1 MERIVPPDGNTL
13 VLGEMGIGNT
23 AAAALLMHGLT
34 GVPLIECIGRGTGLD
49 DAGLERKH
57 GILRAAWERRAPP
70 QDPIELLTEFGGC
83 EIAMLVGAMLG
94 AAERRHLVIIDGFTV
109 TVAAALAARIAPA
122 VLDYC
127 VFGHCS
133 QEQAHRQLLAYLGV
147 QTAARSRHAARRR
160 ERCGARPVGGARGRR
175 AFHGDGDV
183 RGCGSERKN
192 KMSHQ
197 LRLLCVATQFLTR
210 LPTPRLR
217 EFDPSWLS
225 QSTRYF
231 PLVGVLVGLANVLV
245 WWIASRRL
253 PASVSIGLMMAVSM
267 LLTGAF
273 HEDGFADAC
282 DGFGGGSSKERVLA
296 IMKDSRIGAFGAIGL
311 FLMLGLKWTTL
322 VALPGAVFA
331 QCVVASHMLSRWCAI
346 GLIAFLPYVRADAD
360 AKARDFAGR
369 LSGGEWIL
377 SGVIGLLG
385 ACSARV
391 ALPAQ
396 RCSVRLDRS
405 RRRRLCRRGGRARG
419 RPLCAAS
426 DRRVHRR
433 LSRRGPAAGGAR
445 VLARRSRRGRLG
457 ARLGLSG
464 SMEIYLVRHP
474 RP

>member
-1 MERIVPPDGNTL
+1 
-13 VLGEMGIGNT
+13 
-23 AAAALLMHGLT
+23 
-34 GVPLIECIGRGTGLD
+34 
-49 DAGLERKH
+49 
-57 GILRAAWERRAPP
+57 
-70 QDPIELLTEFGGC
+70 
-83 EIAMLVGAMLG
+83 
-94 AAERRHLVIIDGFTV
+94 
-109 TVAAALAARIAPA
+109 
-122 VLDYC
+122 
-127 VFGHCS
+127 
-133 QEQAHRQLLAYLGV
+133 
-147 QTAARSRHAARRR
+147 
-160 ERCGARPVGGARGRR
+160 
-175 AFHGDGDV
+175 
-183 RGCGSERKN
+183 
-192 KMSHQ
+192 MSHQ

-322 VALPGAVFA
+322 IALPSAAFA

-369 LSGGEWIL
+369 LSGVEWLL
-377 SGVIGLLG
+377 SGGVGLLG
-385 ACSARV
+385 LAPLAWLYRRSGAPFDCTVLGAGACAAV
-391 ALPAQ
+391 AAAVVGGLYI
-396 RCSVRLDRS
+396 
-405 RRRRLCRRGGRARG
+405 RRRIGGYTG
-419 RPLCAAS
+419 DC
-426 DRRVHRR
+426 
-433 LSRRGPAAGGAR
+433 
-445 VLARRSRRGRLG
+445 LG
-457 ARLGLSG
+457 AVQQLAELGFLLGGLAAVDSAHG
-464 SMEIYLVRHP
+464 VA
-474 RP
+474 